1 MIEKDK
7 QKTNFLLHQQG
18 GHPINI
24 MANTLIVKG
33 YTRQNTLTKVGNKT
47 EISAKFART
56 QRAEKQMNGDLL
68 YKKRRKRRQE
78 REGRGKLT
86 SDPTLY
92 PPVSLSLFA
101 CGQVEVGNG
110 HKQLELELKAWIV
123 WIVDVVVV
131 FGSPS
136 CWSIVVNWPKLD
148 GSPQQHS
155 SVMANWRRQQQ
166 LGAIIGSLSRWKF
179 NSEKLS
185 HKILIIL
192 FTLFYFCC
200 CLGNFWCHMR
210 VESEYPNRGAWMCV
224 GKSCVN
230 KVGRLNTSWDH
241 CVKWS
246 RLISSSVFFS

>member
-68 YKKRRKRRQE
+68 YKKRRKRRKKKEE
-78 REGRGKLT
+78 RGRKKGNSPQTPLST
-86 SDPTLY
+86 PL
-92 PPVSLSLFA
+92 SLSLFA

-110 HKQLELELKAWIV
+110 HKQLELELELKAWIV
-123 WIVDVVVV
+123 VVGVVVV

-148 GSPQQHS
+148 GNPQQHS

-185 HKILIIL
+185 HKILIIF
-192 FTLFYFCC
+192 FTLFSFC

-210 VESEYPNRGAWMCV
+210 VESEYPNRGAWVCVSVCGKIMCE
-224 GKSCVN
+224 
-230 KVGRLNTSWDH
+230 
-241 CVKWS
+241 
-246 RLISSSVFFS
+246 

>member
-1 MIEKDK
+1 MIEIDK

-18 GHPINI
+18 GHPIKNI
-24 MANTLIVKG
+24 VNTLIVKG

-78 REGRGKLT
+78 REGRGELT

-110 HKQLELELKAWIV
+110 HKQLERELELKAWIA
-123 WIVDVVVV
+123 WIVVVV

-148 GSPQQHS
+148 GNPQQHS

-166 LGAIIGSLSRWKF
+166 LAAIIGSLSRWKF

-185 HKILIIL
+185 HKILIIF
-192 FTLFYFCC
+192 FTLFPFCF
-200 CLGNFWCHMR
+200 LRNFCCHMR
-210 VESEYPNRGAWMCV
+210 VESEYPNSGAWVCECV
-224 GKSCVN
+224 WENHVWIK
-230 KVGRLNTSWDH
+230 
-241 CVKWS
+241 
-246 RLISSSVFFS
+246 

>member
-68 YKKRRKRRQE
+68 YKKRRKRRKEKAE
-78 REGRGKLT
+78 RGRKKGNSPQIPL
-86 SDPTLY
+86 PTL
-92 PPVSLSLFA
+92 PSLSLSLFA

-110 HKQLELELKAWIV
+110 HKQLERELELKAWIV
-123 WIVDVVVV
+123 WIVVVVVV

-136 CWSIVVNWPKLD
+136 C
-148 GSPQQHS
+148 
-155 SVMANWRRQQQ
+155 
-166 LGAIIGSLSRWKF
+166 
-179 NSEKLS
+179 
-185 HKILIIL
+185 
-192 FTLFYFCC
+192 
-200 CLGNFWCHMR
+200 
-210 VESEYPNRGAWMCV
+210 
-224 GKSCVN
+224 
-230 KVGRLNTSWDH
+230 
-241 CVKWS
+241 
-246 RLISSSVFFS
+246 

>member
-1 MIEKDK
+1 MTLISWSKKINRK
-7 QKTNFLLHQQG
+7 QISYYISKG
-18 GHPINI
+18 GRGHPINI
-24 MANTLIVKG
+24 MANTRIVKG

-78 REGRGKLT
+78 REGNSPQTPLST
-86 SDPTLY
+86 AL
-92 PPVSLSLFA
+92 SLSLFA

-110 HKQLELELKAWIV
+110 HKQLERELKAWIV
-123 WIVDVVVV
+123 WIVVVVVV

-148 GSPQQHS
+148 GNPQQHS

-185 HKILIIL
+185 HNILIIFL
-192 FTLFYFCC
+192 TLFSFC

-210 VESEYPNRGAWMCV
+210 VESEYPNRGAWV
-224 GKSCVN
+224 CVN
-230 KVGRLNTSWDH
+230 VCGKIM
-241 CVKWS
+241 CE
-246 RLISSSVFFS
+246 